1 MECLEAQRHFFAD
14 LVTASAG
21 VPKDELR
28 LASAFA
34 STPRE
39 DFLGPGPWKV
49 FVGGRYIETPSPDP
63 AFLYQDVVVGLA
75 PDRRI
80 NNGQPVLHAICLAA
94 LGVKEGDTVVHVG
107 AGTGYYRAARQVD
120 RPDWIR
126 FRLRNRTGPRR
137 ECGSKPPSP
146 NSCRRSATL
155 GFRRAPARVRC
166 HLCECWRH

>member
-1 MECLEAQRHFFAD
+1 MERLEAHRHFFAD

-75 PDRRI
+75 PIAESTMDSRFFTRFALRRW
-80 NNGQPVLHAICLAA
+80 A
-94 LGVKEGDTVVHVG
+94 
-107 AGTGYYRAARQVD
+107 
-120 RPDWIR
+120 
-126 FRLRNRTGPRR
+126 
-137 ECGSKPPSP
+137 
-146 NSCRRSATL
+146 
-155 GFRRAPARVRC
+155 
-166 HLCECWRH
+166 